1 MTSSTD
7 RYTIHEISDVS
18 TGVAQRTR
26 VSIVVPEGLSDG
38 DMCGVLT
45 DAIARALQRSTMERI
60 ARGPVQI
67 VFVFAWTD
75 TGKVD
80 TTIAAARALYIRN
93 DLPQHVIRPTWPLS
107 AKPFVS
113 IPAHDGEI
121 VFAL

>member
-1 MTSSTD
+1 MTSATD
-7 RYTIHEISDVS
+7 RYTIHEISDAS
-18 TGVAQRTR
+18 TGVAQRSR

-45 DAIARALQRSTMERI
+45 EAIAKTLHRSTVERI

-75 TGKVD
+75 KGKVD
-80 TTIAAARALYIRN
+80 TTIATARALYIRN
-93 DLPQHVIRPTWPLS
+93 DLPKHVIRPAWPLS

-113 IPAHDGEI
+113 IPAHDGTI